1 MSFDVIESTEIQF
14 PNHCDVQAMVSYLI
28 DWLFLTDA
36 ECTVKMKM
44 LQMPSSSS
52 WYLSTFIWGLS
63 E

>member
-1 MSFDVIESTEIQF
+1 MSFDKIESTEIQF
-14 PNHCDVQAMVSYLI
+14 LNYCNVQAMVSYLI

-36 ECTVKMKM
+36 EGSVKMKM
-44 LQMPSSSS
+44 LQMPSLRS